1 VIRRQSER
9 GFSLIAAIFVILVLA
24 ALGLFAVRVGTTEQQ
39 TAAFD
44 LSIAR
49 AQAAADSGIE
59 YGANRAL
66 KAASCLGSTTLA
78 PTAPGMSG
86 FTITV
91 TCSALTHGI
100 GAVPPPP
107 QYSTY
112 VLTSTARRGTYGMPD
127 FVSRTVTRT
136 VNNAPP

>member
-1 VIRRQSER
+1 MMSHRAGCER

-24 ALGLFAVRVGTTEQQ
+24 ALGAFALRIGVTQQQ
-39 TAAFD
+39 TAMFD

-66 KAASCLGSTTLA
+66 KAATCAATTTLS
-78 PTAPGMSG
+78 PTAPGLSG

-91 TCSALTHGI
+91 TCSASTHNITGI
-100 GAVPPPP
+100 AY
-107 QYSTY
+107 QSYS
-112 VLTSTARRGTYGMPD
+112 LTSTARRGNYGAPD
-127 FVSRTVTRT
+127 FVSRPVTRT
-136 VNNAPP
+136 VTNAPP